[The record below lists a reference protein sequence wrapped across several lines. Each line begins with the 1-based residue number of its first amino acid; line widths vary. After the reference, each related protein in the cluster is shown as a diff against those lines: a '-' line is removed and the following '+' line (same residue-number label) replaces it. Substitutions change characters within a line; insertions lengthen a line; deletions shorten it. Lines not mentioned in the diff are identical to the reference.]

1 MKRIEK
7 VSSPKQLKLF
17 IDFVHELYKDDPNY
31 VPELFIAQRD
41 LLTPGKHPFHEHSTV
56 QPFLAYDGDRIV
68 GRIAAILNNNYNSFN
83 GVQEGFFGF
92 FDCINDPATADLLL
106 NEAISWVKQKGA
118 TKILGPVNPS
128 TNEPCGMLIEGF
140 DQPAVVMMTYNAA
153 YYPALLEGAGF
164 TKNVDLI
171 AYQLTT
177 KDYTDQRLQSITEAL
192 KKRLSTRNITFRPV
206 DLKNFKE
213 EVVKLREI
221 YNSAWDKN
229 LGFVPMTEKE
239 FAYMAKDL
247 KMILDKD
254 FCMVAEHEGKIV
266 GFSLAVPDIN
276 QILIKIKRGR
286 LLPTGILK
294 LLLGRKKIN
303 NLRVLA
309 LGIVEGYRKSGIDM
323 YFYRS
328 IIENGLRKNFVSA
341 EASWILEHNVPMNK
355 AMLSINGKP
364 YKKYRIYEKV
374 L

>member
-7 VSSPKQLKLF
+7 VTTSAQLKLF
-17 IDFVHELYKDDPNY
+17 IDFVHDLYKDDPNY

-41 LLTPGKHPFHEHSTV
+41 LLTPGKHPFHEHSTL
-56 QPFLAYDGDRIV
+56 QTFLAYDDKKII

-92 FDCINDPATADLLL
+92 FDCINDPATAALLL
-106 NEAISWVKQKGA
+106 NEAISWVKQRGA

-128 TNEPCGMLIEGF
+128 TNEACGLLIEGF
-140 DQPAVVMMTYNAA
+140 NEPPVAMMTYNAA
-153 YYPALLEGAGF
+153 YYAGLLEGLGF
-164 TKNVDLI
+164 TKNVDLF
-171 AYQLTT
+171 AYKLTT
-177 KDYTDQRLQSITEAL
+177 ADYTGERLLAITEAL
-192 KKRLSTRNITFRPV
+192 KKRLSSRNITFRPV
-206 DLKNFKE
+206 DLKNFKQ
-213 EVVKLREI
+213 EVARLREI

-247 KMILDKD
+247 KLILDKD
-254 FCMVAEHEGKIV
+254 FCTIAEHEGKIV
-266 GFSLAVPDIN
+266 GFSLAIPDMN
-276 QILIKIKRGR
+276 QILIKVKRGR
-286 LLPTGILK
+286 LLPTGIIK
-294 LLLGRKKIN
+294 LLTRRKKIN

-309 LGIVEGYRKSGIDM
+309 LGIVEGYRKTGIDM

-328 IIENGLRKNFVSA
+328 IIENGIRKNYLSA

-364 YKKYRIYEKV
+364 YKKYRIYEKT